1 MHTYLLP
8 MLMTVEGEKHW
19 ILGITEICLPQT
31 KHCSLKGIVM
41 SYKYSSESQ
50 TASFQPCNSL
60 RQATAPL
67 QVGWYWYLPFPLTCF
82 KTVRTIFPSSL
93 EQSVLHF
100 STCQLNHPEV
110 SLASFPEFDGQE
122 EQKERRTLRKHSIPA
137 AGTAGVWEVQHS
149 DQF

>member
-19 ILGITEICLPQT
+19 ILGITEIYLPQT
-31 KHCSLKGIVM
+31 KRCSLKGIVM
-41 SYKYSSESQ
+41 SYKYGSESQ

-82 KTVRTIFPSSL
+82 KSVRTIFPSTL
-93 EQSVLHF
+93 EQPVLHF
-100 STCQLNHPEV
+100 SICQLNHPEV
-110 SLASFPEFDGQE
+110 SLPSFLLWVWWAGRTEGQE
-122 EQKERRTLRKHSIPA
+122 DTKKTQHTSNRHCRCLRRTTFR
-137 AGTAGVWEVQHS
+137 
-149 DQF
+149 

>member
-1 MHTYLLP
+1 MHAFLLP

-19 ILGITEICLPQT
+19 KLRITEIDLPQT
-31 KHCSLKGIVM
+31 KRCSLKWIVM
-41 SYKYSSESQ
+41 SYKYGSESQ
-50 TASFQPCNSL
+50 TASFQPYNSL

-82 KTVRTIFPSSL
+82 KVLSTIFPSTL

-100 STCQLNHPEV
+100 SICQLNHLEV
-110 SLASFPEFDGQE
+110 SLASFSEFNGQE

-137 AGTAGVWEVQHS
+137 TGRCLRRTM
-149 DQF
+149 FR